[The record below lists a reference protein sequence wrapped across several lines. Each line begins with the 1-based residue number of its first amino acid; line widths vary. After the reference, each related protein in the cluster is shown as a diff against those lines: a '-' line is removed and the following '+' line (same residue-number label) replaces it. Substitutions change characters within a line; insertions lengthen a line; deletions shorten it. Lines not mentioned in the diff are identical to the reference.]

1 MSRRDNPI
9 VPDRFAWLLLIGRRL
24 KADYDA
30 VGQPLPTAL
39 ARLLEQLETREQ
51 QQDIQRRDAMA
62 DDKAAA
68 GSPMART
75 QL

>member
-9 VPDRFAWLLLIGRRL
+9 VPDRLAWLLLIGRRL

-30 VGQPLPTAL
+30 VGEPLPVAL
-39 ARLLEQLETREQ
+39 ARLLEQLEARDQ
-51 QQDIQRRDAMA
+51 QQDIQRRDAAA
-62 DDKAAA
+62 DSKACA
-68 GSPMART
+68 SPPILRT